1 MGLYKDYS
9 QQKLFTDTALQ
20 NRLNGVQRHKM
31 FGVILA
37 GNATNIVSGIGNI
50 LAGGDKSSNDV
61 IGTAAVQDE
70 TDNFNET
77 SGVKSKFNQAFNN
90 FTKKPNATTA
100 QALKDIF
107 ENNIKDNSSYHRQ
120 EKSYNLIMPRVD
132 ALLDK
137 SKKSA

>member
-1 MGLYKDYS
+1 MGYVENS
-9 QQKLFTDTALQ
+9 QQKLFTGTALQ
-20 NRLNGVQRHKM
+20 NRLNGVQGHTM
-31 FGVILA
+31 LGVLLA

>member
-1 MGLYKDYS
+1 MGYVENS

-20 NRLNGVQRHKM
+20 NRLNGVQGHTM
-31 FGVILA
+31 LGLLLA

-90 FTKKPNATTA
+90 FTKNPSQETA
-100 QALKDIF
+100 KVLKEIF
-107 ENNIKDNSSYHRQ
+107 ENNIKGNSSYHRQ
-120 EKSYNLIMPRVD
+120 ENSYNVIKARVD

-137 SKKSA
+137 SKKIA

>member
-20 NRLNGVQRHKM
+20 NRLNGVQGHTI
-31 FGVILA
+31 FGVLLA

-50 LAGGDKSSNDV
+50 LAGGEKSSNDV

-77 SGVKSKFNQAFNN
+77 SGIKSKFNQAFNN

-107 ENNIKDNSSYHRQ
+107 DENIQGNSSYHKQ
-120 EKSYNLIMPRVD
+120 ENSYNVIKARVEEQ
-132 ALLDK
+132 LK
-137 SKKSA
+137 NTKKSA

>member
-20 NRLNGVQRHKM
+20 NRLNGAKEHTM
-31 FGVILA
+31 FGVLC
-37 GNATNIVSGIGNI
+37 ATVAPNLVTGIGNI
-50 LAGGDKSSNDV
+50 LAGGEKSSNDV

-107 ENNIKDNSSYHRQ
+107 DENIQGNSSYHKQ
-120 EKSYNLIMPRVD
+120 ENSYKVIKARVD
-132 ALLDK
+132 ALLDT

>member
-1 MGLYKDYS
+1 MGYVENS
-9 QQKLFTDTALQ
+9 QQKLFTGTALQ
-20 NRLNGVQRHKM
+20 NRLNGVQGDTM
-31 FGVILA
+31 LGVLLA

-70 TDNFNET
+70 TDSFNEK
-77 SGVKSKFNQAFNN
+77 SGVKSKFNKAFNN

-107 ENNIKDNSSYHRQ
+107 DENIQGNSSYHRQ
-120 EKSYNLIMPRVD
+120 ENSYNVIKARVEEQ
-132 ALLDK
+132 LK
-137 SKKSA
+137 NPNKSA

>member
-20 NRLNGVQRHKM
+20 NRLRGAQGHTM
-31 FGVILA
+31 LGLLLA

-50 LAGGDKSSNDV
+50 LASGDKSSNDA

-90 FTKKPNATTA
+90 FTKNPSLETA
-100 QALKDIF
+100 RVLKEIF

-120 EKSYNLIMPRVD
+120 ENSYNVIKARVD

-137 SKKSA
+137 SKKIA

>member
-20 NRLNGVQRHKM
+20 NRLNGAKEHTM
-31 FGVILA
+31 FGVLC
-37 GNATNIVSGIGNI
+37 ATVAPNLVTDIGNI
-50 LAGGDKSSNDV
+50 LAGGEKSSNDV

-120 EKSYNLIMPRVD
+120 ENSYNVIKARVEEQ
-132 ALLDK
+132 LK
-137 SKKSA
+137 NSKKSA

>member
-9 QQKLFTDTALQ
+9 QQKLFTGTALQ
-20 NRLNGVQRHKM
+20 NRLNGVQGHTM
-31 FGVILA
+31 LGVLLA

-50 LAGGDKSSNDV
+50 LAGSDKSSNDV

-70 TDNFNET
+70 TDNFNKT

-107 ENNIKDNSSYHRQ
+107 ENNIKDNSCYHRQ

>member
-20 NRLNGVQRHKM
+20 NRLNGVQGHKM

>member
-20 NRLNGVQRHKM
+20 NRLRGAQEQTP
-31 FGVILA
+31 FGLLLA

>member
-20 NRLNGVQRHKM
+20 NRLNGAERHAM

-70 TDNFNET
+70 TDSFNEK
-77 SGVKSKFNQAFNN
+77 SGVKSKFNKAFDN
-90 FTKKPNATTA
+90 FTKNPSYETA
-100 QALKDIF
+100 KAIKTIYNDSIANSKDYPVQ
-107 ENNIKDNSSYHRQ
+107 KSQY
-120 EKSYNLIMPRVD
+120 EKGI
-132 ALLDK
+132 K
-137 SKKSA
+137 SKVEEQLKKKTA

>member
-1 MGLYKDYS
+1 MGYVENS
-9 QQKLFTDTALQ
+9 QQKLFTGTALQ
-20 NRLNGVQRHKM
+20 NRLNGVQGHTI
-31 FGVILA
+31 FGVLLA

-90 FTKKPNATTA
+90 FTKKPSQETA
-100 QALKDIF
+100 KVLKEIF

-120 EKSYNLIMPRVD
+120 ENSYKVIKARVEEQ
-132 ALLDK
+132 LK
-137 SKKSA
+137 NSKSA

>member
-1 MGLYKDYS
+1 MGYVENS
-9 QQKLFTDTALQ
+9 QQKLFTGTALQ
-20 NRLNGVQRHKM
+20 NRLNGVQGHTM
-31 FGVILA
+31 LGVLLA

-50 LAGGDKSSNDV
+50 LAGSDKSSNDV

-90 FTKKPNATTA
+90 FTKNPSQETA

-120 EKSYNLIMPRVD
+120 ENSYNVIKARVD

>member
-20 NRLNGVQRHKM
+20 NRLNGVQGHTM
-31 FGVILA
+31 LGVLLA
-37 GNATNIVSGIGNI
+37 GNATNIADIGNI
-50 LAGGDKSSNDV
+50 LAGGEKSSNDV

-107 ENNIKDNSSYHRQ
+107 DENIQGNSSYHKQ
-120 EKSYNLIMPRVD
+120 ENSYKVIKARVD
-132 ALLDK
+132 ALLDT
-137 SKKSA
+137 SKKIA

>member
-20 NRLNGVQRHKM
+20 NRLKGVREHAM
-31 FGVILA
+31 FGVLLA
-37 GNATNIVSGIGNI
+37 GNATNIVTGIGGL

-77 SGVKSKFNQAFNN
+77 SGVKSKFNQAFNM
-90 FTKKPNATTA
+90 FTKNPNATTA

-120 EKSYNLIMPRVD
+120 ENSYNVIKARVEEQ
-132 ALLDK
+132 LK
-137 SKKSA
+137 NPNKSA

>member
-20 NRLNGVQRHKM
+20 NRLNGVQGHTI
-31 FGVILA
+31 FGVLLA

-50 LAGGDKSSNDV
+50 LAGGEKSSNDV
-61 IGTAAVQDE
+61 IGTVAVQDE

-90 FTKKPNATTA
+90 FTKKPSQETA
-100 QALKDIF
+100 KVLKEIF

-120 EKSYNLIMPRVD
+120 ENSYKVIKARVD
-132 ALLDK
+132 ALLNT